1 MKVRGI
7 AWLGVQTAQVPEMR
21 RFATETLGLEVEFEE
36 PDFVVFRCASG
47 DKVEIFGPAG
57 PQPPEQFGHN
67 DVVAGFL
74 VDDIDQ
80 ACEDLREA
88 EGVELIGALRRTEG
102 GYAWQHFRAPDGK
115 VFELTY
121 DPSR

>member
-1 MKVRGI
+1 MNVNGI
-7 AWLGVQTAQVPEMR
+7 AWLGVRTSQVPEMR
-21 RFATETLGLEVEFEE
+21 RFLAETLGLDVTFEQ
-36 PDFVVFRCASG
+36 PDFVVFNCPSG

-57 PQPPEQFGHN
+57 PQPPEQFERN
-67 DVVAGFL
+67 DVVGGFL
-74 VDDIDQ
+74 VDDIDR
-80 ACEDLREA
+80 ACEELKA
-88 EGVELIGALRRTEG
+88 AKGVELIGAPQRAEG